1 MSFGWM
7 SEIRAR
13 SVVGM
18 ILTEETDVR
27 GEKRSPV
34 LLCSPQIQEGGE
46 YCLMGRE
53 STVRCTRLHS
63 VTSQKTVLLASY

>member
-7 SEIRAR
+7 KETRGR

-27 GEKRSPV
+27 GEKPYPV
-34 LLCSPQIQEGGE
+34 PICPPQIQEGGE

-53 STVRCTRLHS
+53 SKVSCTNY
-63 VTSQKTVLLASY
+63 TASLPRRQYY